1 MCKFI
6 NITKSVLL
14 GKDVEIMLQRIEK
27 IWSEKG
33 QGIVE
38 YALILAFVVAIA
50 IVALK
55 SDSGIGKSIQ
65 NLFTNTG
72 TQIENAGKNVGGNA
86 TE

>member
-1 MCKFI
+1 
-6 NITKSVLL
+6 
-14 GKDVEIMLQRIEK
+14 MLQRIEK

-65 NLFTNTG
+65 NLFSNTG
-72 TQIENAGKNVGGNA
+72 SKIESAGSQVGGN
-86 TE
+86 TTP

>member
-6 NITKSVLL
+6 NITKTVLL

-72 TQIENAGKNVGGNA
+72 TQIENAGKNVGGNS
-86 TE
+86 

>member
-1 MCKFI
+1 
-6 NITKSVLL
+6 
-14 GKDVEIMLQRIEK
+14 MLQRIEK

-38 YALILAFVVAIA
+38 YELIQAFVVAIA

-65 NLFTNTG
+65 NLFSNTG
-72 TQIENAGKNVGGNA
+72 TQIEDAGKNIGK
-86 TE
+86 

>member
-65 NLFTNTG
+65 NLFSNTG
-72 TQIENAGKNVGGNA
+72 TQIEDAGKNIGK
-86 TE
+86 

>member
-1 MCKFI
+1 
-6 NITKSVLL
+6 
-14 GKDVEIMLQRIEK
+14 MLQRIEK

-65 NLFTNTG
+65 NLFRNTG
-72 TQIENAGKNVGGNA
+72 TQIEDAGKNIGK
-86 TE
+86 

>member
-6 NITKSVLL
+6 NITKTVLL

>member
-1 MCKFI
+1 MCRFI
-6 NITKSVLL
+6 NRTKSVLL

-65 NLFTNTG
+65 NLFSNTG
-72 TQIENAGKNVGGNA
+72 TQIEDAGKNIGK
-86 TE
+86 

>member
-6 NITKSVLL
+6 NITKTVLL

-50 IVALK
+50 VVALK
-55 SDSGIGKSIQ
+55 SDSGIGQKIQ
-65 NLFTNTG
+65 NLFTSTG
-72 TQIENAGKNVGGNA
+72 TKIESAGNTVGN
-86 TE
+86 

>member
-72 TQIENAGKNVGGNA
+72 TQIENAGKNVGGNS
-86 TE
+86 

>member
-72 TQIENAGKNVGGNA
+72 AQIENAGKNVGGNA
-86 TE
+86 E

>member
-1 MCKFI
+1 
-6 NITKSVLL
+6 
-14 GKDVEIMLQRIEK
+14 MLQRIEK

-65 NLFTNTG
+65 NLFSNTG
-72 TQIENAGKNVGGNA
+72 TQIEDAGKNIGKY
-86 TE
+86 

>member
-1 MCKFI
+1 M
-6 NITKSVLL
+6 L

>member
-1 MCKFI
+1 M
-6 NITKSVLL
+6 
-14 GKDVEIMLQRIEK
+14 DDMLQRIEK

-65 NLFTNTG
+65 NLFSNTG
-72 TQIENAGKNVGGNA
+72 TQIEDAGKNIGK
-86 TE
+86 

>member
-1 MCKFI
+1 
-6 NITKSVLL
+6 
-14 GKDVEIMLQRIEK
+14 MLQRIEK
-27 IWSEKG
+27 VWSEKG

-72 TQIENAGKNVGGNA
+72 TQIENAGKNVGGNS
-86 TE
+86 